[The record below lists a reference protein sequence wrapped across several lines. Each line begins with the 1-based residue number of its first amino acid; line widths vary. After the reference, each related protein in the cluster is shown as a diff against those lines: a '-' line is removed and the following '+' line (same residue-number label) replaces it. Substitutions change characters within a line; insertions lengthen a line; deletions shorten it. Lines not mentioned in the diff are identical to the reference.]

1 MGTKTQQLS
10 NLQLRKLSN
19 QIIDW
24 QAVITG
30 AGSSST
36 AVSGQGY
43 FINTTS
49 AVHTLNLPASPVI
62 GDTITIVD
70 YASTFASNNVTLNPN
85 GNKIEAGTANGVLS
99 TNDQTH
105 TLIFTDSTQ
114 GWKIVNQDTAASVQ
128 PSFVT
133 ATGGTVTTSGDYK
146 IHTFTGDADFIVS
159 SIGNP
164 LGGPN
169 TSDYV
174 VVAGGGGGGGRH
186 GGGGGAGGF
195 RESKCNTGT
204 WTASPLATPTG
215 IALTAQTYPVTVGG
229 GGTGGNRTPSSA
241 GTNGS
246 NSVFSTI
253 TSTGGGRGH
262 TYQSSTGQAGGSGGG
277 GGHTACSGIPG
288 GSGNTPPTSPPQ
300 GNNGGNGFCGGTYD
314 YQGGGG
320 GGATVAGGTAPSI
333 GGGDGGAGATSSIN
347 GTPTARAGGG
357 GGGTYADSPG
367 GPGSGGSGGGAG
379 GGGPNASPTAA
390 TAGTTNTGGGGG
402 GYGGT
407 NPGNPSPRCQ
417 GATGGSGIV
426 IIRYKFQ

>member
-1 MGTKTQQLS
+1 MGVKT
-10 NLQLRKLSN
+10 RKLS
-19 QIIDW
+19 QINDSLIDW

-49 AVHTLNLPASPVI
+49 AVHTLNLPASPVF
-62 GDTITIVD
+62 GDTITITD
-70 YASTFASNNVTLNPN
+70 YASTFATNNVTLNPN
-85 GNKIEAGTANGVLS
+85 GNKIEGATGNGILS

-105 TLIFTDSTQ
+105 TLVYTDTTQ
-114 GWKIVNQDTAASVQ
+114 GWKIVNQDTAAGIQ
-128 PSFVT
+128 PSYIT

-215 IALTAQTYPVTVGG
+215 IALTAQTYPITVGA
-229 GGTGGNRTPSSA
+229 GGTGGNRNPSSA

-253 TSTGGGRGH
+253 TSTGGGKGY
-262 TYQSSTGQAGGSGGG
+262 TYSTGNPGTGGQPGGSGGG
-277 GGHTACSGIPG
+277 GGHTQCSGIPG
-288 GSGNTPPTSPPQ
+288 GSGNTPPVSPSQ

-320 GGATVAGGTAPSI
+320 GGATVAGGTAPAI

-357 GGGTYADSPG
+357 GGGTYANSPG

-390 TAGTTNTGGGGG
+390 TAGTANTGGGGG

-407 NPGNPSPRCQ
+407 NPGNPSPNCT
-417 GATGGSGIV
+417 GANGGSGVV

>member
-1 MGTKTQQLS
+1 MGVKT
-10 NLQLRKLSN
+10 RKLS
-19 QIIDW
+19 QINDSLIDW

-49 AVHTLNLPASPVI
+49 AVHTLNLPASPVF
-62 GDTITIVD
+62 GDTITITD
-70 YASTFASNNVTLNPN
+70 YASTFATNNVTLNPN
-85 GNKIEAGTANGVLS
+85 GNKIEGTTTNGNLA

-105 TLIFTDSTQ
+105 TLVYTDTTQ
-114 GWKIVNQDTAASVQ
+114 GWKIVNQDTAAGIQ
-128 PSFVT
+128 PSYIT

-186 GGGGGAGGF
+186 GGAGGAGGY

-215 IALTAQTYPVTVGG
+215 IALTAQTYPVTVGSG
-229 GGTGGNRTPSSA
+229 GAGGNRAPSSTGA
-241 GTNGS
+241 NGG
-246 NSVFSTI
+246 NSVFSAI

-262 TYQSSTGQAGGSGGG
+262 TYATTAAQAGGSGGG
-277 GGHTACSGIPG
+277 GGHAQCSWSAG
-288 GSGNTPPTSPPQ
+288 GAGNTPPVSPSQ
-300 GNNGGNGFCGGTYD
+300 GNPGGNSQPGPYD
-314 YQGGGG
+314 WQGAGG
-320 GGATVAGGTAPSI
+320 GGATASGGGSPTI

-357 GGGTYADSPG
+357 GGGRYACSPG
-367 GPGSGGSGGGAG
+367 GPGTGGAGGGGAG
-379 GGGPNASPTAA
+379 GGGPSASPVTA
-390 TAGTTNTGGGGG
+390 TAGTANTGGGGG

-407 NPGNPSPRCQ
+407 NPGNPSPNCQ
-417 GATGGSGIV
+417 GGTGGSGVV